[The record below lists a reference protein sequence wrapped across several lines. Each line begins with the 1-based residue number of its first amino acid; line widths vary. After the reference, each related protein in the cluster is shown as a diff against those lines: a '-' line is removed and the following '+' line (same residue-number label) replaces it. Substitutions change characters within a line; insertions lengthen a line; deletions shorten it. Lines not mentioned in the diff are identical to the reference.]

1 MDKQNRLIR
10 FRTALMAAVI
20 DRPHLPPFQPLS
32 TSPWIAMSLM
42 QKAIRRGDSHTALSA
57 AASLLQIAPQRLW
70 RRIGCITFEDVGV
83 ADLECAGLVTAALT
97 SKAMR
102 KQLGG
107 EWAVASLVVE
117 KMADANK
124 NRSADDLLMTVEQLP
139 QLAAERSMFA
149 TMPEQRLREIIFG
162 CPDLHKRA
170 LALWY
175 LMGTTRWSSN
185 VLAERKGNSDLAFA
199 TLAEHGV
206 SPSVIAITKMGFRKT
221 GEMLAPFMA
230 LLTLENGM
238 RGKAVRNDT
247 LPIIGLAGNIPS
259 YALDT
264 YTREGKQAFAGF
276 LNTNAETASWIN
288 ENRPKGARLR
298 LLGELVFRVEGG
310 QLIRRKAGSA
320 ADALRQQYEIDCL
333 GTFPEEAS
341 TLLALMRKDIGQL
354 NACRAQV
361 MEVTK
366 NV

>member
-1 MDKQNRLIR
+1 MDEQDRLTR

-20 DRPHLPPFQPLS
+20 DRPHLFPFQPLS

-42 QKAIRRGDSHTALSA
+42 QKAIRRGYSHTALSA
-57 AASLLQIAPQRLW
+57 AASLLQMAPQRLW
-70 RRIGCITFEDVGV
+70 RRIGCIAFEDIGV
-83 ADLECAGLVTAALT
+83 ADLKCVGLVTAALT

-124 NRSADDLLMTVEQLP
+124 NRSADNLLMTVEQLP
-139 QLAAERSMFA
+139 HLVTERSLFA
-149 TMPEQRLREIIFG
+149 TMPEQRLREIILG

-185 VLAERKGNSDLAFA
+185 VLAEREGNSGLAFA

-206 SPSVIAITKMGFRKT
+206 SPSVIAITEMGFRKT

-230 LLTLENGM
+230 LLTLENGI

-247 LPIIGLAGNIPS
+247 LPTLGLAGNIPS

-264 YTREGKQAFAGF
+264 YTREGKQAFALF
-276 LNTNAETASWIN
+276 LNTKAETASWIN

-310 QLIRRKAGSA
+310 QLIQRSAGPA
-320 ADALRQQYEIDCL
+320 ADALRKQYEVGCL

-361 MEVTK
+361 MEAAK